1 MTSVWIALAST
12 LLYSP
17 WFSQNRAVSVSSGSM
32 MTSHLSLVR
41 PDRTFALSGAAIMM
55 LRPWQ
60 NRPFIWPAAIM
71 STIFSTS

>member
-1 MTSVWIALAST
+1 MTSVWIDLGST
-12 LLYSP
+12 LLNSP
-17 WFSQNRAVSVSSGSM
+17 WFSQNRAVSVSSGSI
-32 MTSHLSLVR
+32 TTIHLSLAR
-41 PDRTFALSGAAIMM
+41 PVMTLFLSGEANMM